1 MRWPRM
7 RSASVGRA
15 WAGVEVG
22 MRRML
27 LVRALSTAP
36 AQPLAPHLAERL
48 GVFEELWAAQAE
60 RLAARQSRPVRVAL
74 PGGRVLG
81 AQCWRTTPYQ
91 LALQISPELAG
102 RAVAARVNGI
112 PHDLD
117 RPLEGD
123 ADLDFLTFDSPEG
136 RAVFRRSSALVLG
149 AALERVLGA
158 VLAPGPTPTPA
169 LPGGFFCRDVWLDQ
183 RSSVRSAELPVLEEA
198 CRHLLA
204 QEMPIRRLDATRC
217 HLRRL
222 FKDDPSKLR
231 LIEEG
236 AAPTATVYGCGSLV
250 ELCGGPHLRHT
261 GLIAALRLLEELR
274 RVSGVSFPTAEGL
287 RAWERQR
294 EEAKSRDHRHI
305 GKEQELFFFHE
316 LSPGGCFFLPRGT
329 RVYNALVAFI
339 RSEYARRGFVEVQ
352 TPTLFCARL
361 WERSGHWDRFRDS
374 MFAVAPQ
381 HDPGP
386 HRAPAPPDSLALKP
400 MNCPAHCLLFAH
412 RERSW
417 TELPLRL
424 AEFGVLHRCEASGTL
439 GGLTRLRRFQQDDA
453 HIFCAPEQLEA
464 EVRGC
469 LDFVRSVYSV
479 LGFSF
484 RLALST
490 RPPGF
495 LGDPDLW
502 DRAEQVLEK
511 GLEDFGEPWDLNPGD
526 GAFYGPKIDVHVRDA
541 LGRPHQCGTVQLDF
555 QMPLRFDLQYTGRAG
570 TPERP
575 VLIHRAVLGS
585 VERTMAVLAESCG
598 GKWPLWL
605 SPLQAIVIP
614 VGPKQ
619 EAYAR
624 QVQQALQAAGLA
636 VDVDPDPTRTF
647 GYRVRRAQL
656 ASYNFQLVVGP
667 LEESRGTVNVR
678 TRENRRPGERGLR
691 DVAERLRELQDARVP
706 NAEDLF

>member
-261 GLIAALRLLEELR
+261 GLIAALRLLETGAVASPGPQELR

-339 RSEYARRGFVEVQ
+339 RHVRRGP
-352 TPTLFCARL
+352 PTRPRPPPC
-361 WERSGHWDRFRDS
+361 
-374 MFAVAPQ
+374 
-381 HDPGP
+381 PGP
-386 HRAPAPPDSLALKP
+386 PRLPRPQ
-400 MNCPAHCLLFAH
+400 AH
-412 RERSW
+412 
-417 TELPLRL
+417 ELPRSLP
-424 AEFGVLHRCEASGTL
+424 AV
-439 GGLTRLRRFQQDDA
+439 
-453 HIFCAPEQLEA
+453 CAPRTVLDGAAAAPGRVRGPASLRGLGDPRGAHQAAPLPAGRRAHLLRPRTATRPLAAPKPRRASPQLEA